1 MTDHNNLK
9 MMHEERRIQDP
20 MLISAVL
27 GMTNV
32 CTVALHDEPYPY
44 VVPMNYGYIWEG
56 DSLTLYLHMG
66 VQGHRVNLIED
77 NPHVACNIQVFLD
90 RFGTKKYRG
99 EGHDYRSV
107 TVYGKA
113 EILKPEEPEEFIKAL
128 RALCA
133 STGRP
138 SPSKAP
144 KSKNLHMMRI
154 KADIVTAKSQY
165 EITKPEEVVMPVL
178 IPK

>member
-9 MMHEERRIQDP
+9 MIREERRIQDTK
-20 MLISAVL
+20 LISAVL
-27 GMTNV
+27 DMTNV

-44 VVPMNYGYIWEG
+44 IVPMNYGYVWEE
-56 DSLTLYLHMG
+56 DRLTLYLHMA
-66 VQGHRVNLIED
+66 VQGHRINLIKE
-77 NPHVACNIQVFLD
+77 NPNVACNIQVFLD

-113 EILKPEEPEEFIKAL
+113 EILQPEEPEEFMKAL

-138 SPSKAP
+138 RPSKIP
-144 KSKNLHMMRI
+144 KSKGLYMMRI
-154 KADIVTAKSQY
+154 RADIVTAKSQY
-165 EITKPEEVVMPVL
+165 EITSPEEISMPVL